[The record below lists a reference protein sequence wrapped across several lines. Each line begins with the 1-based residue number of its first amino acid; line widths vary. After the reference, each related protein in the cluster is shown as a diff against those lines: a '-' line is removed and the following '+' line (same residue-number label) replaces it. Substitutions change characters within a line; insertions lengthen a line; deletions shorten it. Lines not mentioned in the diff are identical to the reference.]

1 MPCALLTLGCVS
13 LEANGE
19 WRRMWNLRTIQALGA
34 ASYSIYLIHPIGF
47 ANLDFYFLTYTG
59 AVHRVGPDGAV
70 LLLVALAAAAGYI
83 VHRLIELPSIEILR
97 AGRSLAVRA
106 VGWGYTKSAFSRGTP
121 LSGRNRAG

>member
-1 MPCALLTLGCVS
+1 VIHRIYRHHGAGALAHACMDFAPPAAWCPSAIVSWGMPCALLTLGCVS

-19 WRRMWNLRTIQALGA
+19 WRRMWNLRTMQALGA

-70 LLLVALAAAAGYI
+70 LLLVALAAAAGI
-83 VHRLIELPSIEILR
+83 SST
-97 AGRSLAVRA
+97 AS
-106 VGWGYTKSAFSRGTP
+106 
-121 LSGRNRAG
+121 